1 MDGMEPPMLVET
13 WGLQDIHTLFLNNT
27 GKSIVYFFN
36 SKIDFQLKVP
46 LLIGPESSGF
56 LNDSTRVMEDFNSFI
71 QSNSIK
77 SQLETND
84 DDLVNLLTHLM

>member
-1 MDGMEPPMLVET
+1 
-13 WGLQDIHTLFLNNT
+13 
-27 GKSIVYFFN
+27 
-36 SKIDFQLKVP
+36 LKVP